1 MDDVSIVKVGA
12 ERLDELEQLWLALHA
27 HQTSVDPGIEGIPPR
42 PPDESWPLR
51 RANYLRWLHDDA
63 DAFVLIAE
71 TNDAESIA
79 YALVS
84 IHAADDT
91 HVTGAR
97 IAELQTLSV
106 LPSHRNA
113 GLGTRMMETV
123 FSELRSLGIHELVI
137 TMIATNEPARR
148 FYERFGFRPWLT
160 VALGK
165 VPDARSSVAD

>member
-1 MDDVSIVKVGA
+1 MSNGSTSSSRSGWPSTSIRRPWTRRSKGSRRA
-12 ERLDELEQLWLALHA
+12 RSD
-27 HQTSVDPGIEGIPPR
+27 QT
-42 PPDESWPLR
+42 WPLR
-51 RANYLRWLHDDA
+51 RANYLRWLHDDP

-71 TNDAESIA
+71 TKDDEPIA

-91 HVTGAR
+91 HVTGDR

-113 GLGTRMMETV
+113 GLGTRMMESV

-165 VPDARSSVAD
+165 VPDAK

>member
-1 MDDVSIVKVGA
+1 MGELRVVKAGV
-12 ERLDELEQLWLALHA
+12 ERIDELEQLWLALHE
-27 HQTSVDPGIEGIPPR
+27 HQTSVDPGIDGIPPR
-42 PPDESWPLR
+42 PLDETWPLR
-51 RANYLRWLHDDA
+51 RANYLHWLNA
-63 DAFVLIAE
+63 EPDAFVLIAE
-71 TNDAESIA
+71 EEDAAPVA

-84 IHAADDT
+84 IDFADDT
-91 HVTGAR
+91 HVTGDR

-113 GLGTRMMETV
+113 GLGTRLMESV
-123 FSELRSLGIHELVI
+123 FSELRSLGINELMI

-165 VPDARSSVAD
+165 VPGPK

>member
-1 MDDVSIVKVGA
+1 VVEPRIVKAGA
-12 ERLDELEQLWLALHA
+12 ERVDELEPLWLALHE

-42 PPDESWPLR
+42 PLDQTWPLR
-51 RANYLRWLHDDA
+51 RANYLHWLHDDP

-71 TNDAESIA
+71 TADAYPIA

-84 IHAADDT
+84 IDVADDT
-91 HVTGAR
+91 HVTGER

-113 GLGTRMMETV
+113 GLGTRMMEAV
-123 FSELRSLGIHELVI
+123 FAELRSLGIRELVI
-137 TMIATNEPARR
+137 AMITTNEPARR
-148 FYERFGFRPWLT
+148 FYERFGFHPWLV

-165 VPDARSSVAD
+165 VPEPKESITD